1 MNSDFKAKLVVKD
14 VIRVDGGQYTLLL
27 TNVAGAKT
35 VTFNV
40 RVLDRPGPSQG
51 PLTVSNV
58 TCDKCSLSW
67 LTPRADGGSSISH
80 YVIQKRE
87 TSRLAWTVV
96 ASDCGATMFKV
107 TKLLMGNEY
116 IFRVMAVNK
125 FGTGEPLESAP
136 VIMRNQFVT
145 PGPPQELEIANIARD
160 SMTVCWT
167 RPEVD
172 GGSDIAGYIV
182 EKRDRA
188 GIRWTKCNKRRV
200 TDLRF
205 RVTGLTED
213 HEYEFRLSAEN
224 AAGVGQPTEPTPYT
238 KACDPT
244 FEPGP
249 PTNAHV
255 VDTSKNS
262 ITLAWSRPIY
272 DGGVDIQGY
281 AVEICKADEDE
292 WTLCTP
298 PTGVNATSFK
308 ITKLTEHQEYKV
320 QVCAINKLGIGEPAE
335 ILGTVKPVDAMFAP
349 EIELNSELRK
359 GVVVRAGGS
368 MRINIPFKGRPT
380 PEISWSKDEG
390 ELTNKVQIEKGANFT
405 QLSVDICDRNDAG
418 KYTLTLEN
426 SSGSKSAFVSV
437 KVLDTPGAPVNFTVK
452 DIKKNSVNLV
462 WEPPLIDGGAR
473 VKHYFVEKRE
483 STRKAYSNISN
494 KCTRNSFHV
503 GDLNE
508 GVIYYFRV
516 MAENE
521 YGVGLAA
528 ETAEPVKT
536 SEVPLPV
543 GKVTLTEVTKTT
555 ASMAWEKPDHDGGS
569 RIMGYCIEMLP
580 AGLEE
585 WILSTTTKTCEGTV
599 EGLTAGQEYQ
609 FRVSAFNDKGKSDT
623 RVLAAPVTAKDVT
636 IEPSFVMAFN
646 TFSVQHG
653 EDLKMEIAVR
663 GRPAPKVV
671 WTKDGQAIKETTR
684 LNVSRTASST
694 ILAIKEATRV
704 DSGKYKI
711 TATNSIGEKVAEI
724 GVIILD
730 KPGPVTGPIKIE
742 EVSSNYVNLAWEPP
756 AYTGGCQINNYIV
769 EKRDTTTVACYKVT
783 KLLPGN
789 EYIFRVTAVNK
800 FGIGE
805 PLESDPVIARNPFVT
820 PSAPSTPEASAI
832 TRDSMVLT
840 WERPEDNGGSDIDGY
855 VLEKRDKEGIRWTKC
870 NKKRLNDIRFRCTGL
885 TEGHSFEFRVSAENA
900 AGVGLPSAPT
910 EYIKACDATYPP
922 GPPNNPK
929 VTDHSSTTVS
939 LSWAK
944 PIYDGGAAIKG
955 YVVEMREEGGDEW
968 ITCTPSTG
976 VQATHFTVKKLRENS
991 EYYFRICAIN
1001 IEGVGEHVDVPG
1013 SVVASERIEAPEI
1026 ELDSDLRKM
1035 VQVRASAT
1043 LRLFVTIKGRPEPE
1057 VKWSKMDGP
1066 LTERAQIEVTSS
1078 YTMLVIDNVNRFDT
1092 GKYVLTLE
1100 NLSGQKSAFINVRV
1114 LDSPSAPENFETTVT
1129 LSWNKPLFDGG
1140 APVTGYCVEFRRTDE
1155 YDDDW
1160 CVGVSNT
1167 KNTEFTVVGLTSGA
1181 EYLFVVKSIN
1191 KIGLSEPSPPTDPQ
1205 VAKER
1210 EEEPVFDISNEMR
1223 KTLIVKDGS
1232 SFTLTVPFRGK
1243 PVPNVMWTKAAVDLR
1258 VRASIDT
1265 TDTFTSITV
1274 EQATRDDSG
1283 KYIVTLQ
1290 NIAGK
1295 VACLVSPSSPTWWS
1309 MA

>member
-1 MNSDFKAKLVVKD
+1 MPANFAIKEITKNSVTLTWEPPILDGGSKIKQYHVEKRESTRKVYSPVTTCHKMSWKIEPLVEGSIYFFRVLAENEWGIGLPAETPEPLKISEVPQPPGKVTVLDVTRNSVSLKWEKPDHDGGSRISHYEIEMQSKDSDKWTLCAQCKYLETTVTSLAQGEEYQFRVIAVNSKGKSDSRLLANPVVVKD
-14 VIRVDGGQYTLLL
+14 LVIEPDIRPKLTQYSVQVGYDLKIEVPIAGHPKPVITWTKDGAALKQTTRINVVDSARNTHLTIKEATKYDGGLYSINITNMHGSKDATIEVITLD
-27 TNVAGAKT
+27 K
-35 VTFNV
+35 
-40 RVLDRPGPSQG
+40 PGPPTG
-51 PLTVSNV
+51 PIKMDDISAESVTLTWEPPSYTGGCPISNYVVQKRDTTTTNWVVVSATVARNTLKV
-58 TCDKCSLSW
+58 TNLKTGAEYQFRICAENRYGKSYAIDSEPVLAQYPFKDAIFGYHIERKEKN
-67 LTPRADGGSSISH
+67 TDGGSSISH

-335 ILGTVKPVDAMFAP
+335 ILGTVKPVD
-349 EIELNSELRK
+349 
-359 GVVVRAGGS
+359 
-368 MRINIPFKGRPT
+368 
-380 PEISWSKDEG
+380 
-390 ELTNKVQIEKGANFT
+390 
-405 QLSVDICDRNDAG
+405 
-418 KYTLTLEN
+418 
-426 SSGSKSAFVSV
+426 SAFVSV

-555 ASMAWEKPDHDGGS
+555 ASMAWEKPDHD
-569 RIMGYCIEMLP
+569 
-580 AGLEE
+580 
-585 WILSTTTKTCEGTV
+585 
-599 EGLTAGQEYQ
+599 
-609 FRVSAFNDKGKSDT
+609 
-623 RVLAAPVTAKDVT
+623 
-636 IEPSFVMAFN
+636 
-646 TFSVQHG
+646 
-653 EDLKMEIAVR
+653 
-663 GRPAPKVV
+663 
-671 WTKDGQAIKETTR
+671 
-684 LNVSRTASST
+684 
-694 ILAIKEATRV
+694 
-704 DSGKYKI
+704 
-711 TATNSIGEKVAEI
+711 
-724 GVIILD
+724 
-730 KPGPVTGPIKIE
+730 
-742 EVSSNYVNLAWEPP
+742 
-756 AYTGGCQINNYIV
+756 
-769 EKRDTTTVACYKVT
+769 
-783 KLLPGN
+783 
-789 EYIFRVTAVNK
+789 
-800 FGIGE
+800 
-805 PLESDPVIARNPFVT
+805 
-820 PSAPSTPEASAI
+820 
-832 TRDSMVLT
+832 
-840 WERPEDNGGSDIDGY
+840 
-855 VLEKRDKEGIRWTKC
+855 
-870 NKKRLNDIRFRCTGL
+870 
-885 TEGHSFEFRVSAENA
+885 
-900 AGVGLPSAPT
+900 
-910 EYIKACDATYPP
+910 
-922 GPPNNPK
+922 
-929 VTDHSSTTVS
+929 
-939 LSWAK
+939 
-944 PIYDGGAAIKG
+944 
-955 YVVEMREEGGDEW
+955 
-968 ITCTPSTG
+968 
-976 VQATHFTVKKLRENS
+976 
-991 EYYFRICAIN
+991 
-1001 IEGVGEHVDVPG
+1001 
-1013 SVVASERIEAPEI
+1013 
-1026 ELDSDLRKM
+1026 
-1035 VQVRASAT
+1035 
-1043 LRLFVTIKGRPEPE
+1043 
-1057 VKWSKMDGP
+1057 
-1066 LTERAQIEVTSS
+1066 
-1078 YTMLVIDNVNRFDT
+1078 
-1092 GKYVLTLE
+1092 
-1100 NLSGQKSAFINVRV
+1100 
-1114 LDSPSAPENFETTVT
+1114 
-1129 LSWNKPLFDGG
+1129 
-1140 APVTGYCVEFRRTDE
+1140 
-1155 YDDDW
+1155 
-1160 CVGVSNT
+1160 
-1167 KNTEFTVVGLTSGA
+1167 
-1181 EYLFVVKSIN
+1181 
-1191 KIGLSEPSPPTDPQ
+1191 
-1205 VAKER
+1205 
-1210 EEEPVFDISNEMR
+1210 
-1223 KTLIVKDGS
+1223 
-1232 SFTLTVPFRGK
+1232 
-1243 PVPNVMWTKAAVDLR
+1243 
-1258 VRASIDT
+1258 
-1265 TDTFTSITV
+1265 
-1274 EQATRDDSG
+1274 
-1283 KYIVTLQ
+1283 
-1290 NIAGK
+1290 
-1295 VACLVSPSSPTWWS
+1295 
-1309 MA
+1309 